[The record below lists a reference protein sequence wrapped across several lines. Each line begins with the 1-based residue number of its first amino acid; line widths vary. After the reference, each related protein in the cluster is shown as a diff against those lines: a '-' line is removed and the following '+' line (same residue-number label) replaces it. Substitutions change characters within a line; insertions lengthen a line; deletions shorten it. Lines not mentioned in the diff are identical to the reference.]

1 MTYYNP
7 PMASGAYTTSAT
19 LTADLG
25 KTYRLAKG
33 VFRWV
38 TNDLAITNAGGKV
51 LSHVFTAGAITGHVI
66 ECATA
71 NDYDVAGVVSIADT
85 ADIAQGGALLRT
97 TTLAANSFFLAQ
109 ISGASQVQAANTTA
123 AVGNPLV
130 GTTTSGGAG
139 SLATTVEAFAG
150 MQGYIGYA
158 TNTVAA
164 TAAGQLITCVLTR
177 VA

>member
-7 PMASGAYTTSAT
+7 PMKVGEYTTDDGQS
-19 LTADLG
+19 ADLG
-25 KTYRLAKG
+25 KTYRLTNG
-33 VFRWV
+33 VFRWC
-38 TNDLAITNAGGKV
+38 TNDAAITNAGGKL
-51 LSHVFTAGAITGHVI
+51 LSHVFTAGEITGHVI

-71 NDYDVAGVVSIADT
+71 NNYDIAGVIPIASDST
-85 ADIAQGGALLRT
+85 QGGAIART
-97 TTLAANSFFLAQ
+97 TALAANSYFLVQ
-109 ISGASQVQAANTTA
+109 INGQAQVQAANTTV
-123 AVGNPLV
+123 AVGNPLC
-130 GTTTSGGAG
+130 GTTTAGNVG

-150 MQGYIGYA
+150 MQGYVGYA

>member
-1 MTYYNP
+1 MSYDNP
-7 PMASGAYTTSAT
+7 PMQVGEYTTDDT
-19 LTADLG
+19 MTADLG
-25 KTYRLAKG
+25 KTYRLDNG

-38 TNDLAITNAGGKV
+38 TNDAAITNAGGK
-51 LSHVFTAGAITGHVI
+51 LMSHVFTAGAITGHVI

-71 NDYDVAGVVSIADT
+71 NDFDIAGVIPIGTSGR
-85 ADIAQGGALLRT
+85 GGAIART
-97 TTLAANSFFLAQ
+97 TTIAINSYFLVQLSGEAA
-109 ISGASQVQAANTTA
+109 VQAVNTTA

-130 GTTTSGGAG
+130 GTATAGQVG

>member
-1 MTYYNP
+1 MSYYNP
-7 PMASGAYTTSAT
+7 PLAVGEYTTDDS

-25 KTYRLAKG
+25 KTYRLDNG
-33 VFRWV
+33 VFRYV
-38 TNDLAITNAGGKV
+38 VCDAIITNAGGK
-51 LSHVFTAGAITGHVI
+51 LMSHVFTAGAITGHVV

-71 NDYDVAGVVSIADT
+71 NDFDIAGVIPIGTSG
-85 ADIAQGGALLRT
+85 QGGAIART
-97 TTLAANSFFLAQ
+97 TTLAASTYFLVQ
-109 ISGASQVQAANTTA
+109 LSGEASVQAVNTTA

-130 GTTTSGGAG
+130 GTTTGGQVG